1 MKFKFLLFASVL
13 LFAFEHLNAQT
24 WSTLGT
30 AQYANDPVYLASDV
44 DESTG
49 NIYVAY
55 VDQSD
60 NDHLKVKYFDGT
72 NWLDLGGTVS
82 SIGNVLYPSVRVN
95 PVTNDVWVAYRTDIA
110 PGSELLMV
118 KRFDGS
124 SWITEGNNVSPTII
138 PIHKL
143 ILRFSPTGEAFIAYM
158 FSSGGLQ
165 GRVISNRTGSWAFEV
180 GTAVP
185 QPYGIDFPSYRLVYY
200 NGEAGFPT
208 STVISRRVMNATTYS
223 WGNATT
229 IIGSSVYPADN
240 YQGLAATTGSVLIA
254 MHNFNSTEDI
264 DIATWSTNLTPPA
277 NSDLTDGKS
286 LQLIRNQVD
295 GLTYLLYVKTTG
307 EVVVSSYDGTGW
319 AEITGLNAN
328 IGALSGESGLR
339 AKLSMRDSDGRMYV
353 TYKDGLSIT
362 TKYFDVTPAP
372 TKIFVDIDA
381 TGNND
386 GTSWADAFTSLQDG
400 IDAAENSTIVDTVW
414 VAEGT
419 YKPHPSSRSVSYQV
433 QADGVKIFGGF
444 AGTETSL
451 NQRNIA
457 NNPTII
463 SGDLNDNDNPND
475 HNYTSLF
482 RADNSYKLF
491 YLEASGLEI
500 NGFTLTGAHANNTS
514 GSTTY
519 MGSVV
524 YLPNQYDNFTM
535 KNCEV
540 SYNISNRNGNL
551 HFDFAFGSN
560 SKFLNIE
567 NCIFHHNI
575 SRYSGVIQ
583 ASVNNSA
590 VTLELNLTNSVFYEN
605 RASDLSNGDAGFS
618 GSSLGI
624 FANSGTIN
632 FNAINNTFAHNIDAG
647 TSATNDKGTIV
658 LRRLDGDP
666 LETIN
671 VEMHNNVFWEN
682 YSDLSLNVNP
692 QVIGLM
698 NRPSNSINTMNFTYN
713 NSNQTNL
720 NTKFTSLTE
729 NNTTNVDPLFS
740 NPSNGDYSLQS
751 GSPMIDAGDNTQ
763 VPSGITEDILGNNRF
778 ENTTVDRGAYEFFVP
793 NAVPPTVVT
802 QDITVQLD
810 ANGQATIQPSDIDD
824 GSTDDETPQQDL
836 ILSLDISSFDCND
849 IGANTVTLT
858 VEDDTGNTATGTATV
873 TVEDVTAP
881 TVNIQNIT
889 VQLDVNG
896 QATIQPSDINNGS
909 TDNCSIDNFS
919 LDITSFDCSDIGS
932 NIVELTATDPS
943 GNSASANATVTV
955 QDIIA
960 PTVVTQNVTV
970 QLDASGNASIATGD
984 VDNGSSDNC
993 AVDQLSLDIT
1003 SFTCADLGTNTV
1015 TLTVEDASGN
1025 SNTGTAIVTVVDDID
1040 PVATTQNTTVILDA
1054 NGQGTIQVSD
1064 INSGSTDN
1072 CGIATTSLDVT
1083 SFDCSNLGVNTVTL
1097 TVEDGSGNTASSTA
1111 TVTVV
1116 DNTAPNVVAQ
1126 NITVTLDAN
1135 GEASITAGDIDNGT
1149 TDNCSVANLFLD
1161 VTDFTCADLGT
1172 NTVTLSAEDTES
1184 NTGTATA
1191 TVTVVETTAPVAA
1204 TQNITIALDA
1214 NGEATITPA
1223 DIDNGSTD
1231 NCGIS
1236 TMSLDVTDFTCAD
1249 LGTNTVTLTVE
1260 DGSGNTN
1267 TETAQ
1272 VTVEDNIDPVA
1283 IVNTLTT
1290 LSLDANGQA
1299 TLTGADVDNGST
1311 DNCSVISTSVDIS
1324 SFDCSHIGTTQTVN
1338 FTVTDASGNT
1348 ATTSADVE
1356 IVDNLAPTVVTQAV
1370 TVTLDANGDGSI
1382 TTTDVDNGSTD
1393 NCGIASMSLDVT
1405 DFTCA
1410 DVGTNTVTLTV
1421 EDNYG
1426 NIGTETAVVTV
1437 IETEAPVAVTQ
1448 DITIALDANGEASIV
1463 GSDIDNGST
1472 DNCSIDAL
1480 DVDITNFTCAELG
1493 ANTVTLTVTDGSGNT
1508 DTETAIVT
1516 VEDNI
1521 DPIAIGQDITVQL
1534 VGGTVTIVAA
1544 DVDNGTSDNC
1554 GVDNLSIDQDTF
1566 TAVGVYPVALT
1577 ATDASGNSATTTV
1590 DVTVE
1595 DNVGINEEENDLLKL
1610 VPNPTEGVVKISTDQ
1625 VIDQV
1630 LIYDNFGRLVA
1641 IENSQT
1647 VDLSTYAK
1655 GVYTFK
1661 ISLADGSFVTHKV
1674 VKQ

>member
-1 MKFKFLLFASVL
+1 MKLKFLLFAS
-13 LFAFEHLNAQT
+13 LFLFVTSHLNSQT
-24 WSTLGT
+24 WNTLGS
-30 AQYANDPVYLASDV
+30 AQYSNDPTYLASDV

-49 NIYVAY
+49 IIYVAY
-55 VDQSD
+55 VDNTD
-60 NDHLKVKYFDGT
+60 NNHLKVKYFDGT
-72 NWLDLGGTVS
+72 NWMDLGGTVS
-82 SIGNVLYPSVRVN
+82 TIGNVLYPSIRTN
-95 PVTNDVWVAYRTDIA
+95 PVTNEVWVAYRTDVA

-138 PIHKL
+138 PTQKL
-143 ILRFSPTGEAFIAYM
+143 ILRFSPVGEAFIAYM

-185 QPYGIDFPSYRLVYY
+185 LPYGIDFPSYRLVFF
-200 NGEAGFPT
+200 NHEGGFPT
-208 STVISRRVMNATTYS
+208 STLISRRTMNATTYS
-223 WGNATT
+223 WSNSTN
-229 IIGSSVYPADN
+229 IIGTMIYPADD
-240 YQGLAATTGSVLIA
+240 YQGLAATTGAVLLA
-254 MHNFNSTEDI
+254 THNFNSTDDI
-264 DIATWSTNLTPPA
+264 DISTWSTDLTPPA

-286 LQLIRNQVD
+286 LQLIRNFVD
-295 GLTYLLYVKTTG
+295 GLDYLLFVKTTG
-307 EVVVSSYDGTGW
+307 EVVVASYDGATW
-319 AEITGLNAN
+319 TEITGLNAN
-328 IGALSGESGLR
+328 IGSLNGESGLR
-339 AKLSMRDSDGRMYV
+339 AKLSMRESDGRMYV
-353 TYKDGLSIT
+353 TYKDGTST
-362 TKYFDVTPAP
+362 TTQYFDVTPAP
-372 TKIFVDIDA
+372 TNIFVDIDA

-400 IDAAENSTIVDTVW
+400 IDAAENSPIADSVW

-419 YKPHPSSRSVSYQV
+419 YKPDASSRSVSYLI

-444 AGTETSL
+444 EGTESSFS
-451 NQRNIA
+451 QRNVA

-463 SGDLNDNDNPND
+463 SGDLSDNDNPND

-491 YLEASGLEI
+491 FLQASDVEI

-524 YLPNQYDNFTM
+524 YLPDGYNSFTM
-535 KNCEV
+535 KDCEV

-551 HFDFAFGSN
+551 HFDFVNGSN
-560 SKFLNIE
+560 SKSLYIE
-567 NCIFHHNI
+567 NCIFHHNV
-575 SRYSGVIQ
+575 SRYAAGIQ

-590 VTLELNLTNSVFYEN
+590 VTLDVNVTNSVFYEN
-605 RASDLSNGDAGFS
+605 RASNLSNGDAGFT
-618 GSSLGI
+618 GSSLAL

-647 TSATNDKGTIV
+647 TSASNDKGTIV
-658 LRRLDGDP
+658 LRRLDGDA

-682 YSDLSLNVNP
+682 YSDLALNVNP

-698 NRPSNSINTMNFTYN
+698 NRPSNDINSMNFTFN

-720 NTKFTSLTE
+720 STKVTSLTE
-729 NNTTNVDPLFS
+729 NNTTNVDPLFTDAA
-740 NPSNGDYSLQS
+740 NGDYSLQGS
-751 GSPMIDAGDNTQ
+751 SPMINAGDNSQ

-778 ENTTVDRGAYEFFVP
+778 ENTTVDRGPYEFFVP
-793 NAVPPTVVT
+793 NTVPPTVVT

-810 ANGQATIQPSDIDD
+810 VNGQATIQPSDIDD
-824 GSTDDETPQQDL
+824 GSTDDETPQNDL
-836 ILSLDISSFDCND
+836 ILSLDISSFDCSD
-849 IGANTVTLT
+849 IGTNTVTLT
-858 VEDDTGNTATGTATV
+858 VEDDAGNTATGTATV

-889 VQLDVNG
+889 VQLDASGNVS
-896 QATIQPSDINNGS
+896 IQPSDVNNGS
-909 TDNCSIDNFS
+909 TDNCSIDNYS
-919 LDITSFDCSDIGS
+919 LDVSSFNCSDIGM
-932 NIVELTATDPS
+932 NTVQLTATDPS
-943 GNSASANATVTV
+943 GNGASANATVTV
-955 QDIIA
+955 QDITA

-970 QLDASGNASIATGD
+970 QLDASGNATITTGD

-1025 SNTGTAIVTVVDDID
+1025 SNTGSAVVTVVDDID
-1040 PVATTQNTTVILDA
+1040 PVATTQNATVILDA
-1054 NGQGTIQVSD
+1054 NGQGTIQLSD
-1064 INSGSTDN
+1064 INNGSTDN
-1072 CGIATTSLDVT
+1072 CGIATTSLDIT
-1083 SFDCSNLGVNTVTL
+1083 SFDCSDLGANTVSL
-1097 TVEDGSGNTASSTA
+1097 TVEDGSGNTSTSNA

-1116 DNTAPNVVAQ
+1116 DNIAPNVITQ
-1126 NITVTLDAN
+1126 NITVTLDVN
-1135 GEASITAGDIDNGT
+1135 GDASITANDIDNGT
-1149 TDNCSVANLFLD
+1149 TDNCGVANLFLD
-1161 VTDFTCADLGT
+1161 ITDFTCADIGT
-1172 NTVTLSAEDTES
+1172 NTVTLSAEDAES

-1191 TVTVVETTAPVAA
+1191 TVTVVETTAPIAT
-1204 TQNITIALDA
+1204 TQNITVALDA
-1214 NGEATITPA
+1214 NGEATITTG
-1223 DIDNGSTD
+1223 DIDNGSSD

-1267 TETAQ
+1267 TATAQ
-1272 VTVEDNIDPVA
+1272 VTVEDNTDPIA
-1283 IVNTLTT
+1283 SVNATTT

-1299 TLTGADVDNGST
+1299 TLTGADVNNGSS
-1311 DNCSVISTSVDIS
+1311 DNCSVASTSVDVS

-1338 FTVTDASGNT
+1338 FTVTDGSGNS
-1348 ATTSADVE
+1348 ATTTADVE
-1356 IVDNLAPTVVTQAV
+1356 IVDDLEPSVMTQPV
-1370 TVTLDANGDGSI
+1370 TVTLDVNGEGSI

-1393 NCGIASMSLDVT
+1393 NCGIATLSLDIT

-1410 DVGTNTVTLTV
+1410 DAGTNTVTLTV

-1426 NIGTETAVVTV
+1426 NIGTGTAVITV
-1437 IETEAPVAVTQ
+1437 VETEAPAAVTQ
-1448 DITIALDANGEASIV
+1448 DITVTLDANGEASIA

-1472 DNCSIDAL
+1472 DNCGVDAL
-1480 DVDITNFTCAELG
+1480 SLDVTDFTCAEIG
-1493 ANTVTLTVTDGSGNT
+1493 TNTVTLTVADASGNT
-1508 DTETAIVT
+1508 ATETAIVT

-1521 DPIAIGQDITVQL
+1521 DPTAIGQDITVQL
-1534 VGGTVTIVAA
+1534 VGGTVSIVAA
-1544 DVDNGTSDNC
+1544 DVDNGSSDNC
-1554 GVDNLSIDQDTF
+1554 GVDNLAIDQDTF
-1566 TAVGVYPVALT
+1566 TAVGVYPVILT
-1577 ATDASGNSATTTV
+1577 VTDASGNSATTTV

-1595 DNVGINEEENDLLKL
+1595 DNVGVDQESKAFLTIA
-1610 VPNPTEGVVKISTDQ
+1610 PNPTSNKITVTSSLEIEEI
-1625 VIDQV
+1625 V
-1630 LIYDNFGRLVA
+1630 IYDNFGRIVETTSA
-1641 IENSQT
+1641 DVINMSH
-1647 VDLSTYAK
+1647 YAK
-1655 GVYTFK
+1655 GVYILK
-1661 ISLADGSFVTHKV
+1661 IVQDNGVTATKRV